1 VYDRERLWLC
11 RKRREPRLELELLRV
26 CIGSNKAHETGVSEA
41 LADEYWL
48 GSTKLNTQVT
58 HLEGPKE
65 HGLARAIQRRQKSM
79 LNECLRIP
87 LCLLTIISSALLQ
100 QDINY
105 TLIHDFDPS
114 TQTISSVLI
123 HFMPR

>member
-1 VYDRERLWLC
+1 MYDRERLWLC

-58 HLEGPKE
+58 HLEGSEGAWACTSYSAKTKIYAERMSSNSIMSP
-65 HGLARAIQRRQKSM
+65 HYYFQRTPPTRHQ
-79 LNECLRIP
+79 L
-87 LCLLTIISSALLQ
+87 
-100 QDINY
+100 Y
-105 TLIHDFDPS
+105 THP
-114 TQTISSVLI
+114 
-123 HFMPR
+123 